1 VNFHRRVTVARAIV
15 LGFFV
20 SLSLPAVL
28 QAKDIRIAVP
38 GKSLVFLPLY
48 VGVAQGHFQS
58 EGHSPRVILMQSSLA
73 MNALVSGEIDYATS
87 FGSGIRAAVS
97 GLPVRGVAVYM
108 KTTPFFLMAHPSI
121 GAVRDLKGKKIG
133 ITSFGSATHA
143 TARAVLR
150 LQQMDPDRDVTIMP
164 MGTEPTYFAALQ
176 NGAIDAAVLTP
187 PNDAKARLAGYRE
200 LGYSGDVLPEPSS
213 GIMASVKKI
222 REDPGEVKE
231 ILSASLKSI
240 HFIIKEKRETVNL
253 IAKEWKVDPPV
264 ASASYDSIL
273 RALAE
278 SGVPDPAAIERMI
291 QDAKLLIKSTR
302 EVSVNDVIDFTLV
315 RQTLKSLK

>member
-1 VNFHRRVTVARAIV
+1 MNSGRRASVVLAIV
-15 LGFFV
+15 LGLFV
-20 SLSLPAVL
+20 SFSLPAVVC
-28 QAKDIRIAVP
+28 AKDIRIAVP

-48 VGVAQGHFQS
+48 VGVAQGHIKR
-58 EGHSPRVILMQSSLA
+58 EGFNPQVILMQSSLA

-97 GLPVRGVAVYM
+97 GLPVRGVAVYL
-108 KTTPFFLMAHPSI
+108 KTSPFFLMAHPSI

-143 TARAVLR
+143 TARAALR
-150 LQQMDPDRDVTIMP
+150 LQQMDSEKDVTIMA
-164 MGTEPTYFAALQ
+164 MGTEPTYFAALM

-200 LGYSGDVLPEPSS
+200 LAYSGDVLPEPSS
-213 GIMASVKKI
+213 GITASLKKI
-222 REDPGEVKE
+222 REDPAEVRQV
-231 ILSASLKSI
+231 LSSTLNSTQ
-240 HFIIKEKRETVNL
+240 FIIKEKRQTVDL

-264 ASASYDSIL
+264 AAASYESIL

-278 SGVPDPAAIERMI
+278 NGIADQAAIERMI
-291 QDAKLLIKSTR
+291 QDAKLLTKSTR
-302 EVSVNDVIDFTLV
+302 EVGVSDVVDFSLM
-315 RQTLKSLK
+315 RQAAKFPK